1 MTTSVIFRDLRC
13 PNSQTTDAKV
23 TPKRTSMSSGRARI
37 GFTSTSKCIRDTL
50 HPHKLVFNPHPISFH
65 SIYPVNRLPSCF
77 QRIDNRPFTTS
88 SPFLDPSSSD
98 STTRPHV
105 PWPTHSTN
113 PSPYEIFA
121 LPHHATAKEI
131 KSRYFQLVKQYHPDH
146 SPHQPPTTTSTDRF
160 RKVVEAYKI
169 PSKRADYD
177 AQHPPAHPQ
186 QRHSEFRQPWSGSR
200 LSRRRTDPKGPPPSG
215 GWSFGRTGRG
225 SGSLN
230 SQFPQGQGGDA
241 DNAHFN
247 YERHYRRNL
256 EQEMKIKRR
265 MDELAA
271 HRMAFERQKE
281 QSRQSMR
288 MGMAFTG
295 GLFFL
300 VVLAARALAPS

>member
-1 MTTSVIFRDLRC
+1 
-13 PNSQTTDAKV
+13 
-23 TPKRTSMSSGRARI
+23 
-37 GFTSTSKCIRDTL
+37 
-50 HPHKLVFNPHPISFH
+50 
-65 SIYPVNRLPSCF
+65 
-77 QRIDNRPFTTS
+77 
-88 SPFLDPSSSD
+88 
-98 STTRPHV
+98 
-105 PWPTHSTN
+105 
-113 PSPYEIFA
+113 
-121 LPHHATAKEI
+121 
-131 KSRYFQLVKQYHPDH
+131 
-146 SPHQPPTTTSTDRF
+146 
-160 RKVVEAYKI
+160 
-169 PSKRADYD
+169 
-177 AQHPPAHPQ
+177 
-186 QRHSEFRQPWSGSR
+186 
-200 LSRRRTDPKGPPPSG
+200 
-215 GWSFGRTGRG
+215 
-225 SGSLN
+225 LN